1 MFVIGCA
8 FILSGRCQPQDLQ
21 QFPLFRRSHSISVN
35 LSDSAPFGQA
45 TSVNLSR
52 EAPWLAPQVCD
63 ARKDSDFSA
72 INLRLFTEIKIF
84 FRGAANICRK

>member
-8 FILSGRCQPQDLQ
+8 FILSGHCRPQDLQ

-45 TSVNLSR
+45 PSVNLSR
-52 EAPWLAPQVCD
+52 EAPLVGPSGVRRAQ
-63 ARKDSDFSA
+63 R
-72 INLRLFTEIKIF
+72 
-84 FRGAANICRK
+84 

>member
-21 QFPLFRRSHSISVN
+21 QFPLFRRSHSI
-35 LSDSAPFGQA
+35 
-45 TSVNLSR
+45 SVNLSR